1 MGKELEAVKAEKVT
15 LRIHGE
21 EREIKFNFSAWAE
34 IEKEY
39 GGFKNVRKLQKD
51 LEETPFA
58 TLPHILYIGLVNK
71 KPVEKDGEVYEITE
85 KNILDDYG
93 LIEMK
98 YALRHMKYLRWRYE
112 VCASRILRYLYIL
125 RIKR

>member
-51 LEETPFA
+51 LEETPFT

-93 LIEMK
+93 FNEMK
-98 YALRHMKYLRWRYE
+98 YVSDVLGNALWGSLPDDEKKAVKE
-112 VCASRILRYLYIL
+112 A
-125 RIKR
+125 KKE